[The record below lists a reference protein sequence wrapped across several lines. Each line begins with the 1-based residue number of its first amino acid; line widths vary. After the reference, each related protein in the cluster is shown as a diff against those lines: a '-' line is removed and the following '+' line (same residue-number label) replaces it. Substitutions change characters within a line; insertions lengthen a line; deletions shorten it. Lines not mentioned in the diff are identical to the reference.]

1 MARGGCEKMT
11 ASISDRA
18 IAGSSM
24 RSSRTGS
31 SWPAVFRVV
40 RGTAVRHL
48 QSCRLLRRVGVGGA
62 ENGGFGHLR
71 AVKMGDDAPLVE
83 DIDPVTLEQ
92 FFHFGRVPQ
101 EGPAPFRFGPD
112 ET

>member
-1 MARGGCEKMT
+1 MARGCCEKMT

-48 QSCRLLRRVGVGGA
+48 QSCRLLRRVGRVPA

-71 AVKMGDDAPLVE
+71 AGEMGDEDPRVE
-83 DIDPVTLEQ
+83 ETDPVTLEQ
-92 FFHFGRVPQ
+92 FFHFGRVAQ
-101 EGPAPFRFGPD
+101 EGPAPFRFGL
-112 ET
+112 